1 MNEHICV
8 AVNTKATGE
17 KIRKLRE
24 KCGFSKTE
32 VQESLGLV
40 GVQSIYD
47 WENGVKLPNLEN
59 ALGLA
64 RLLGV
69 DLDQLLV
76 AQPLVKE
83 NATKT
88 EQERSDRCRISEA
101 VEKLEP
107 MFADMLLEDGSAS
120 DPAAD
125 TEIQLEDGTW
135 EKYHYPV
142 PEVLAYYSVS
152 QFRLEI
158 CNRTDSYA
166 RFYPKERRFVFSEKG
181 LKDEALLLHEMI
193 HMHEYALS
201 QLPSQYRERVA
212 ACLCESLQKNIYDVD
227 QMVKENLSF
236 SRTAL

>member
-1 MNEHICV
+1 MFRMNEHICV

-107 MFADMLLEDGSAS
+107 MFADMLQCQRSGGRHGN
-120 DPAAD
+120 PAGRRN
-125 TEIQLEDGTW
+125 LGKVSLPGTGGAGLLFRQ
-135 EKYHYPV
+135 PV
-142 PEVLAYYSVS
+142 PAGDL
-152 QFRLEI
+152 
-158 CNRTDSYA
+158 
-166 RFYPKERRFVFSEKG
+166 
-181 LKDEALLLHEMI
+181 
-193 HMHEYALS
+193 
-201 QLPSQYRERVA
+201 
-212 ACLCESLQKNIYDVD
+212 
-227 QMVKENLSF
+227 
-236 SRTAL
+236 

>member
-142 PEVLAYYSVS
+142 PGGAGLL
-152 QFRLEI
+152 FRQPVPAGDL
-158 CNRTDSYA
+158 
-166 RFYPKERRFVFSEKG
+166 
-181 LKDEALLLHEMI
+181 
-193 HMHEYALS
+193 
-201 QLPSQYRERVA
+201 
-212 ACLCESLQKNIYDVD
+212 
-227 QMVKENLSF
+227 
-236 SRTAL
+236 

>member
-1 MNEHICV
+1 MFRMNEHICV

-101 VEKLEP
+101 VKNWNQCSRTCCWKMAVPAIRRPTRKSSWKTEP
-107 MFADMLLEDGSAS
+107 GKSIITRYRRCWLTIPSAS
-120 DPAAD
+120 S
-125 TEIQLEDGTW
+125 GW
-135 EKYHYPV
+135 
-142 PEVLAYYSVS
+142 
-152 QFRLEI
+152 
-158 CNRTDSYA
+158 
-166 RFYPKERRFVFSEKG
+166 RFVTG
-181 LKDEALLLHEMI
+181 
-193 HMHEYALS
+193 
-201 QLPSQYRERVA
+201 
-212 ACLCESLQKNIYDVD
+212 
-227 QMVKENLSF
+227 
-236 SRTAL
+236 RTATQDFIQKKKVCLFGKGS

>member
-1 MNEHICV
+1 MFRMNEHICV

-120 DPAAD
+120 DPAVRHGNPAGRRN
-125 TEIQLEDGTW
+125 LG
-135 EKYHYPV
+135 KYHYPV

-166 RFYPKERRFVFSEKG
+166 RFYPKRKKVCLFGKG
-181 LKDEALLLHEMI
+181 
-193 HMHEYALS
+193 S
-201 QLPSQYRERVA
+201 
-212 ACLCESLQKNIYDVD
+212 
-227 QMVKENLSF
+227 
-236 SRTAL
+236 

>member
-1 MNEHICV
+1 MFRMNEHICV

-88 EQERSDRCRISEA
+88 EQERSSSRKTGTNVRGHAAGRWQCQRSGGRHGNPA
-101 VEKLEP
+101 GRRNLGKVSLP
-107 MFADMLLEDGSAS
+107 GTGGAGLLFR
-120 DPAAD
+120 
-125 TEIQLEDGTW
+125 Q
-135 EKYHYPV
+135 PV
-142 PEVLAYYSVS
+142 PAGDL
-152 QFRLEI
+152 
-158 CNRTDSYA
+158 
-166 RFYPKERRFVFSEKG
+166 
-181 LKDEALLLHEMI
+181 
-193 HMHEYALS
+193 
-201 QLPSQYRERVA
+201 
-212 ACLCESLQKNIYDVD
+212 
-227 QMVKENLSF
+227 
-236 SRTAL
+236 

>member
-120 DPAAD
+120 DPAATRKSSWK
-125 TEIQLEDGTW
+125 TEPGKSIITRYRRCWLTIPSASSGW
-135 EKYHYPV
+135 
-142 PEVLAYYSVS
+142 
-152 QFRLEI
+152 
-158 CNRTDSYA
+158 
-166 RFYPKERRFVFSEKG
+166 RFVTGRTATQDF
-181 LKDEALLLHEMI
+181 I
-193 HMHEYALS
+193 
-201 QLPSQYRERVA
+201 
-212 ACLCESLQKNIYDVD
+212 QK
-227 QMVKENLSF
+227 KEGLSF
-236 SRTAL
+236 RKRVLRMKHCCCTR

>member
-107 MFADMLLEDGSAS
+107 MFADIAAGRWQCQRSGGRHGNPAGRRNLGKVSLPGTGGAGLLFR
-120 DPAAD
+120 
-125 TEIQLEDGTW
+125 Q
-135 EKYHYPV
+135 PV
-142 PEVLAYYSVS
+142 PAGDL
-152 QFRLEI
+152 
-158 CNRTDSYA
+158 
-166 RFYPKERRFVFSEKG
+166 
-181 LKDEALLLHEMI
+181 
-193 HMHEYALS
+193 
-201 QLPSQYRERVA
+201 
-212 ACLCESLQKNIYDVD
+212 
-227 QMVKENLSF
+227 
-236 SRTAL
+236 